1 MLNVYI
7 IKEGSTI
14 LIDNS
19 LNILDINERGRY
31 KSFKYRSDKIRFLE
45 RHIVLRK
52 ILEKHINIK
61 ADKIKFTYNKF
72 GKPSIKDNNIFFSI
86 SKTEGFFIIVVSN
99 KEVGID
105 VEKIKK
111 IKDLGAAS
119 IFCAKDEMDYIKTNP
134 NMFLKIW
141 TLKESLIKCIG
152 EGMSFNLKR
161 SCLNFNN
168 QKIILKIDNKV
179 NSRYRFIS
187 FKKMNMIVSICY
199 TDRSNNY
206 KIINVIKYK

>member
-1 MLNVYI
+1 MLDVYI
-7 IKEGSTI
+7 IQEEI
-14 LIDNS
+14 VPLIDSN
-19 LNILDINERGRY
+19 LGILDRNERGRY

-45 RHIVLRK
+45 RHIVLRN
-52 ILEKHINIK
+52 ILEKYINIK

-86 SKTEGFFIIVVSN
+86 SKAEGFFIIVVSN

-105 VEKIKK
+105 AEKIKK

-119 IFCAKDEMDYIKTNP
+119 IFCAKDEMDYIKNNP
-134 NMFLKIW
+134 NAFLKIW

-161 SCLNFNN
+161 ACLSFNN

-179 NSRYRFIS
+179 DSRYRFIS

-199 TDRSNNY
+199 MDRSKNY
-206 KIINVIKYK
+206 KIINVDKV